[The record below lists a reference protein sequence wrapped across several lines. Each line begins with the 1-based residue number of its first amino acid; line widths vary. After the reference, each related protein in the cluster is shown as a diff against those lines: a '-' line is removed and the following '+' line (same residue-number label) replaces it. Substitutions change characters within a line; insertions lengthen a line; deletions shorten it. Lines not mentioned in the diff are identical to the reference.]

1 MNFDPNQIRFVKLS
15 ILQEPKGTN
24 QAYQIEL
31 ELSPLQAKTLPPL
44 AGGAGER
51 KAILPDGSV
60 TIRIR
65 LQTLPA
71 MTTEDWI
78 AWACSYLHTH
88 FPAPSAGQPVAGG

>member
-1 MNFDPNQIRFVKLS
+1 MNLDPNQIRLVKLS
-15 ILQEPKGTN
+15 ILHDLKETK
-24 QAYQIEL
+24 QAFQVEM
-31 ELSPLQAKTLPPL
+31 ELSPMQAKTLPPL

-71 MTTEDWI
+71 TTTEDWI
-78 AWACSYLHTH
+78 ASACSYLHTH